1 MTDTRHFPTDD
12 LASVPDNPAMS
23 KAMEQRELD
32 AKNGGGRKNPKED
45 LPFIGYT
52 YSRFDYLT
60 RKNAL

>member
-1 MTDTRHFPTDD
+1 
-12 LASVPDNPAMS
+12 MS
-23 KAMEQRELD
+23 KAMEQRDLD
-32 AKNGGGRKNPKED
+32 AKNGKKNPKED

>member
-1 MTDTRHFPTDD
+1 
-12 LASVPDNPAMS
+12 
-23 KAMEQRELD
+23 MEQRELD

-60 RKNAL
+60 ERMRYSSVVQ

>member
-1 MTDTRHFPTDD
+1 LILDISLLMIWPVF
-12 LASVPDNPAMS
+12 LDNPAMS
-23 KAMEQRELD
+23 KDMEQRELD